1 MCTPPDQSIP
11 VETPRTSTPSLKTV
25 VANHV
30 DKRMNYSDTLT
41 AANKAGLDQK
51 KRKTLTLST
60 KKTDQQGQNSKK
72 TDQEDQNSK
81 KSNTQ
86 GQNSKKTDQQGQK
99 NKKTSQQDQSSKKT
113 NRQDQNGK
121 KISTKLCD
129 QASTRDDFDHKY
141 ITTNK
146 KSIPPLKVTEN
157 NIDSFLN
164 QLNTKP
170 KPVTKKYT
178 TRSSVKQSK
187 TSDNKTQN
195 KGQENVTH
203 RQQLSSSIANKTAM
217 KKQSYQSASP
227 VVKLQ
232 QNKRNRVTELPIA
245 SAIGLSAFDFDD
257 EEDQPVT
264 KKPRQVDT
272 SVNSSCNSSLEMSR
286 LNASL
291 LARGNTSKSFSMT
304 PQKKG
309 RNSKSKKQ
317 SPTKRAVSVLTR
329 IHVCSE
335 MCLL

>member
-11 VETPRTSTPSLKTV
+11 VKTPRTSTPSLKTV

-30 DKRMNYSDTLT
+30 DKRINHSDTLT
-41 AANKAGLDQK
+41 TGNKAGLDQRK
-51 KRKTLTLST
+51 SKTLTLST
-60 KKTDQQGQNSKK
+60 KKIDQQGQKNKKSDQQGQNSKKTDQQGGQNSKKTDQQGQNSKK
-72 TDQEDQNSK
+72 T
-81 KSNTQ
+81 
-86 GQNSKKTDQQGQK
+86 
-99 NKKTSQQDQSSKKT
+99 
-113 NRQDQNGK
+113 
-121 KISTKLCD
+121 
-129 QASTRDDFDHKY
+129 STRLCNQANTKDDCKY
-141 ITTNK
+141 IASNK
-146 KSIPPLKVTEN
+146 KSVPPLKVTEN

-170 KPVTKKYT
+170 KPATKKYT

-187 TSDNKTQN
+187 ASDHKTQS

-203 RQQLSSSIANKTAM
+203 KQQSSTSIANKTTM
-217 KKQSYQSASP
+217 KKKQGYQSASP

-232 QNKRNRVTELPIA
+232 QNKRNRTELPIA

-257 EEDQPVT
+257 EEDRPVT
-264 KKPRQVDT
+264 KKPRQDDT
-272 SVNSSCNSSLEMSR
+272 SVSSSCNSSLEMSR

-309 RNSKSKKQ
+309 RNSKGKKQ

-329 IHVCSE
+329 I
-335 MCLL
+335 

>member
-11 VETPRTSTPSLKTV
+11 VKTPRTSTPSLKTV

-30 DKRMNYSDTLT
+30 DKRMNHSDTLT
-41 AANKAGLDQK
+41 TDNKAGLDQRK
-51 KRKTLTLST
+51 KKTLTLST
-60 KKTDQQGQNSKK
+60 KKTDEQGQNSKKIDQQVQNKKTNQQGQNSKKTGQQDQSSKKTDQQGQNSKK
-72 TDQEDQNSK
+72 TDQYC
-81 KSNTQ
+81 
-86 GQNSKKTDQQGQK
+86 
-99 NKKTSQQDQSSKKT
+99 
-113 NRQDQNGK
+113 QNGK
-121 KISTKLCD
+121 KTSTRVCD
-129 QASTRDDFDHKY
+129 QTSTRGDFDHKY
-141 ITTNK
+141 IVTSK
-146 KSIPPLKVTEN
+146 KSVPLLKVTEN

-178 TRSSVKQSK
+178 TRSSIKQSK
-187 TSDNKTQN
+187 VSHHKTQS

-203 RQQLSSSIANKTAM
+203 KQQSSSSIANKTIT

-232 QNKRNRVTELPIA
+232 QNKHNRAMELPIA

-257 EEDQPVT
+257 EEDRPVT

-272 SVNSSCNSSLEMSR
+272 SASSSCNSSLEMSR

-309 RNSKSKKQ
+309 RNAKSKKQ
-317 SPTKRAVSVLTR
+317 SPNKRTVSVLTSM
-329 IHVCSE
+329 HVYNE
-335 MCLL
+335 IIV